1 MFLALWEYEVKPGCE
16 ERFEKVYGPA
26 GDWAML
32 FRCDSNY
39 QETRLLRDPFRPAIY
54 LTLDF
59 WKSRQAHEEF
69 LAARQPTAPNI
80 RGSTPLAKALRSMRD
95 APAITNSL
103 HRERRSATNDQM
115 PEMSDP
121 FPPEWD
127 AVLCLPNHIATNP
140 SGSRSGCTNL
150 CGVPATRSRASA
162 AK

>member
-69 LAARQPTAPNI
+69 LAAHRAEYKK
-80 RGSTPLAKALRSMRD
+80 LDALGED
-95 APAITNSL
+95 LTIN
-103 HRERRSATNDQM
+103 ERRAGDY
-115 PEMSDP
+115 E
-121 FPPEWD
+121 F
-127 AVLCLPNHIATNP
+127 IAP
-140 SGSRSGCTNL
+140 
-150 CGVPATRSRASA
+150 
-162 AK
+162 